1 MTMKKKLFTIA
12 LALCMVLT
20 MVPGGVSHSEVAWA
34 ANTNATSVTITTT
47 ADSNHVTLNNTT
59 QHYQNGEN
67 GELGRTISDSTT
79 ANATFTPATAEGEL
93 ATLELNGFDFRK
105 GYIYASGNLKI
116 ILKGS
121 NVIENN
127 AETYISYEY
136 DHGIKIDEGNL
147 TIKGES
153 GADGEKASLNITTAR
168 GNCIYA
174 YKNSTSNGMAEIS
187 ISNAEITLKNNG
199 IFGTNTAVDL
209 SEGGGMGIA
218 VKGYNNDEV
227 KAQLTISNS
236 VIDVAATQYGIYCN
250 SWNNNKTTTNG
261 KITFENSA
269 FNYTPVKISDS
280 TTVANKPYNV
290 KPETSYTHRNHCI
303 CGQVLDGTPTA
314 VSGHEHDETA
324 AEFQPWDYV
333 TAYEKTKGWAKPQN
347 AKSSLPIK
355 KGYYYLTDDV
365 SLSETWQPNPG
376 VVLCLNGHNVYT
388 VSDGNYEISLD
399 RYGKEKMTT
408 MAVINSGDTS
418 STGAEA
424 AVTLTNCKEAGAI
437 TNQANISN
445 LKGFYIKNNDK
456 HPTFTMYGG
465 TISGFT
471 NSGIEIDS
479 GVYSYFNMYGGT
491 ITGNAAT
498 KGGGVHVGFKGNFTL
513 YGGTIT
519 RNTATENGGGVHG
532 IFTLGGKA
540 TITENHL
547 NAGSESTVNNVYLEQ
562 RGVYYINIIDSA
574 DSSSR
579 IGVTTAKKLTKEEDE
594 AITIAWIYPWGGTT
608 LTDVSPFL
616 DCFTS
621 DSDSEHIKAIVKSKE
636 IQLKYYAKPPQS
648 SFAYSTTTV
657 DKTYGN
663 NAFTN
668 ATLATSGLKENPQI
682 TYSSSNPNIAAVDEN
697 TGEVTIVG
705 AGTAVITAT
714 TSETTTYGPTTASYT
729 VKVARKHITAP
740 TAGTKVYEYN
750 GQPQTYTLD
759 NTGDA
764 AYYTISNNTTQT
776 NANEEGYTVKVS
788 LNDKNNTEWVD
799 ETEESKKTADK
810 DYKFKINRQTMDAPA
825 ADNPEFTYDG
835 QTKTYTIA
843 PSEKYTVTGNKQ
855 TNAGTYIVKVTPG
868 SNYKWTGGSTEA
880 KEYTFKINKAKVSK
894 PTGLTQDSFEYRGSS
909 ITPDLTGFDS
919 KTMKITDGGSAQN
932 VGDYILKVSL
942 KDSGNYEWKI
952 EPENEV
958 QFNWHITKANLT
970 IKPKDITIQE
980 GAALPATIE
989 LAYDGLKG
997 GDDKSAVTGIFD
1009 ASNFKLLLGDE
1020 NAAELTDSK
1029 KAGEY
1034 IIRFKAEPTLTSVN
1048 YNLSF
1053 SDGKLTITKKPS
1065 SSAGGG
1071 YYTPSSAVTTSG
1083 STSGKVTSSPTEVK
1097 RETKTDANGSSVTT
1111 ATVTVSAANQR
1122 EILRQA
1128 KANKSGEIVIKISQN
1143 DVKDAAKIALQ
1154 LEKSFIE
1161 AVVTD
1166 TDAKLIIQTPDGERT
1181 FTQDELKKL
1190 AAEATDKIVT
1200 VDPAE
1205 AEQAQPADTLTP
1217 AQEKLVKG
1225 VENTNIDLRSQRTP
1239 GGNILLTWA
1248 KEKGYKV
1255 DYFEIYRST
1264 KRSGGYGRKPFF
1276 RTPNGNWTKYLN
1288 TKNIKEGSTYY
1299 YKIRGVRI
1307 IDGKKYY
1314 TEYSTKAW
1322 RSVK

>member
-20 MVPGGVSHSEVAWA
+20 MAPGGVSHSEVAWA
-34 ANTNATSVTITTT
+34 ANGDNVGIYLRTRLVDNQTPADALKDTNVKLSEKQLSALGLKGNGVHNDGYYYIDEHGFWVDYGSFSSKHVASYNQTTQLRDSTGVQNVVEEIAPSTGTAEKTVTKKSGITFDNLHAITWDTLSWSPNSSGGDSWHLNGEVRLCEITFDLNYGDSSTPPSIDKQYAVYNTTLKTGWPETPTRAGYEFDGWYTNQTQGDKITT
-47 ADSNHVTLNNTT
+47 
-59 QHYQNGEN
+59 
-67 GELGRTISDSTT
+67 I
-79 ANATFTPATAEGEL
+79 PAL
-93 ATLELNGFDFRK
+93 
-105 GYIYASGNLKI
+105 
-116 ILKGS
+116 
-121 NVIENN
+121 
-127 AETYISYEY
+127 
-136 DHGIKIDEGNL
+136 
-147 TIKGES
+147 
-153 GADGEKASLNITTAR
+153 
-168 GNCIYA
+168 
-174 YKNSTSNGMAEIS
+174 
-187 ISNAEITLKNNG
+187 
-199 IFGTNTAVDL
+199 
-209 SEGGGMGIA
+209 
-218 VKGYNNDEV
+218 
-227 KAQLTISNS
+227 
-236 VIDVAATQYGIYCN
+236 
-250 SWNNNKTTTNG
+250 TTNVTYYAHW
-261 KITFENSA
+261 KESA
-269 FNYTPVKISDS
+269 TGH
-280 TTVANKPYNV
+280 T
-290 KPETSYTHRNHCI
+290 HCI
-303 CGQVLDGTPTA
+303 CGATHQSIGDHMVADEQVFTA
-314 VSGHEHDETA
+314 WDDVIAKQHYLGDTTKTA
-324 AEFQPWDYV
+324 A
-333 TAYEKTKGWAKPQN
+333 N
-347 AKSSLPIK
+347 SLPIK
-355 KGYYYLTDDV
+355 AGYYYLTKDV
-365 SLSETWQPNPG
+365 SLGETWKPNPG

-388 VSDGNYEISLD
+388 VSGGNYEIK
-399 RYGKEKMTT
+399 YGNENITT
-408 MAVINSGDTS
+408 MAVINRGNTS

-498 KGGGVHVGFKGNFTL
+498 KGGGVHVGFNGNFTL

-621 DSDSEHIKAIVKSKE
+621 DSDSEHIKAIVKNKE

-648 SFAYSTTTV
+648 SFEYSEKTFE
-657 DKTYGN
+657 KTYGEG
-663 NAFTN
+663 AFKN
-668 ATLATSGLKENPQI
+668 ETLTTSGLQEKPKI
-682 TYSSSNPNIAAVDEN
+682 TYSSNNANVATVDAN
-697 TGEVTIVG
+697 TGKVTIVG

-740 TAGTKVYEYN
+740 TADTKVYEYN

-759 NTGDA
+759 NTVDA

-799 ETEESKKTADK
+799 ETEDSKKTADK
-810 DYKFKINRQTMDAPA
+810 EYKFKINRQTMDAPA
-825 ADNPEFTYDG
+825 ADNSEFTYDG
-835 QTKTYTIA
+835 QTKTYTIV

-980 GAALPATIE
+980 GAVLPATIE

-1053 SDGKLTITKKPS
+1053 SDGKLTITKKPAS
-1065 SSAGGG
+1065 SSAGG

-1083 STSGKVTSSPTEVK
+1083 STDSKVTSSPTEVK

-1128 KANKSGEIVIKISQN
+1128 KANKSGEIVIKISKN

-1190 AAEATDKIVT
+1190 AAEATDKTVT

-1205 AEQAQPADTLTP
+1205 AEQAQPEQPADTLTP
-1217 AQEKLVKG
+1217 AQEKIVKG

-1264 KRSGGYGRKPFF
+1264 KRSSGYGRKPFF